1 MTKPLLILA
10 SSSPQR
16 LNLLKLIGVVPD
28 RTIPADIN
36 ETPLKKELPKD
47 FVLRMSKEKALEVS
61 KNHTN
66 DFILSGDTI
75 VAAGRRIIGKPKD
88 RKNAGEILKFLS
100 GRRHR
105 VLSAITLIKP
115 DNSQTS
121 KLITTRVKFAH
132 ITKNALEEYLDTN
145 EWENKAGGYAIQ
157 GSASSFVPWI
167 NGSYTGTMGFPINEV
182 NNLLLS
188 SGWKKLND

>member
-16 LNLLKLIGVVPD
+16 LKLLKLIGVTPDKIVP
-28 RTIPADIN
+28 AEIN
-36 ETPLKKELPKD
+36 ETPLKKEKPKD
-47 FVLRMSKEKALEVS
+47 FVLRMSKEKALEIS
-61 KNHTN
+61 KNHNN
-66 DFILSGDTI
+66 DFVLSGDTI
-75 VAAGRRIIGKPKD
+75 VVAGRRIIGKPID
-88 RKNAGEILKFLS
+88 RKNAGEILNFLS
-100 GRRHR
+100 GRRHI
-105 VLSAITLIKP
+105 VLSAITLIRP
-115 DNSQTS
+115 DNFQTS
-121 KLITTRVKFAH
+121 KLITTRVKFAN

-157 GSASSFVPWI
+157 GSASSFIPWI

-188 SGWKKLND
+188 SGWKKIND

>member
-28 RTIPADIN
+28 IIIPADIN

-105 VLSAITLIKP
+105 VFSAITLIKP
-115 DNSQTS
+115 GNSQIS

-132 ITKNALEEYLDTN
+132 ITKKFLDFSVLN
-145 EWENKAGGYAIQ
+145 IGDIKISEHFCIFLILISLILWAEPMI
-157 GSASSFVPWI
+157 
-167 NGSYTGTMGFPINEV
+167 
-182 NNLLLS
+182 L
-188 SGWKKLND
+188 KLIG

>member
-1 MTKPLLILA
+1 
-10 SSSPQR
+10 
-16 LNLLKLIGVVPD
+16 
-28 RTIPADIN
+28 
-36 ETPLKKELPKD
+36 
-47 FVLRMSKEKALEVS
+47 MSKEKALEVS

-115 DNSQTS
+115 GNSQIS

-157 GSASSFVPWI
+157 GSASSFIPWI

-182 NNLLLS
+182 KNLLLS
-188 SGWKKLND
+188 SGWKKFND